1 MTANPTHFQQLLQ
14 AALAQP
20 EPQRLLFVF
29 AAAELPDDAS
39 PEQRRRFAAGEGGA
53 LVPLACVDK
62 DPTDLTSWEALVAES
77 RLASPP
83 WQVVFIAGLAGQ
95 AGRVPSTQAID
106 SALQAMVQNVR
117 QGHFAGYLALDPDG
131 APLAFS

>member
-1 MTANPTHFQQLLQ
+1 MTTNPTQFQQLLQ

-29 AAAELPDDAS
+29 AAAELPDDAIAA
-39 PEQRRRFAAGEGGA
+39 QRERFAGGQGGA

-62 DPTDLTSWEALVAES
+62 SPEELASWEALVAES

-83 WQVVFIAGLAGQ
+83 WPAVFIAGLAGQ
-95 AGRVPSTQAID
+95 GNRAPSAQAID
-106 SALQAMVQNVR
+106 SALETMVENVR
-117 QGHFAGYLALDPDG
+117 QGCFDGYLALDPGG
-131 APLAFS
+131 APLTFS